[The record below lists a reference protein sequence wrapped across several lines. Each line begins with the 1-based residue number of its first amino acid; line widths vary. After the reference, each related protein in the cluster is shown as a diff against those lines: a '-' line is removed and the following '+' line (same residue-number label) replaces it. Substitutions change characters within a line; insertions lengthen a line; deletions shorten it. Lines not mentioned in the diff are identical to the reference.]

1 MTSPR
6 WDRAI
11 FHCGGDAVAFI
22 REYFAD
28 TGRKVLFI
36 GGAGFDPRSAVVLR
50 HLAATGLK
58 ARGLLI
64 REERPGATADLEER
78 GDTHAAS
85 MGTLLDPCDVLPI
98 EIFDRQ
104 DGAVVG
110 AKKMLRDLSLRIG
123 QDCSDIVVDLSALSI
138 GMSFPLVRYLHDR
151 TEQRALTANVHVFVT
166 PDAELDTRI
175 KADHADLTMY
185 VPGFDGGASL
195 DSNASAA
202 RLWVPQ
208 LVTGKREALR
218 RIHNFLE
225 PPETCPI
232 LPFPAQNLRRSDEL
246 IEHYMTE
253 LEDAW
258 DVDPRNLIYAAE
270 EEPLDLYRTLL
281 RLAAA
286 RDRVFQ
292 EHGGSLLILSP
303 IGSKCLALGALLA
316 ALERNFPVA
325 YLEALSYSVGASM
338 ASTFSTPPEPVHL
351 WLSGEVY
358 A

>member
-1 MTSPR
+1 MTPR

-11 FHCGGDAVAFI
+11 FHCNGDSVEFI
-22 REYFAD
+22 KEYFAD
-28 TGRKVLFI
+28 VGRKVLFI

-50 HLAATGLK
+50 HIAATGLK
-58 ARGLLI
+58 AKGLLI
-64 REERPGATADLEER
+64 REERPGATHALKER
-78 GDTHAAS
+78 GNAHASAMS
-85 MGTLLDPCDVLPI
+85 ALLEPCETLSI
-98 EIFDRQ
+98 EIFDKQ

-110 AKKMLRDLSLRIG
+110 AKKMLRELASRIDG
-123 QDCSDIVVDLSALSI
+123 DRSDIVVDLSALSI

-151 TEQRALTANVHVFVT
+151 TEQGTITANVHIFVT

-175 KADHADLTMY
+175 KADHADTTMY

-195 DSNASAA
+195 DSNARAA

-208 LVTGKREALR
+208 LVDGKRETLR

-281 RLAAA
+281 RVAAA

-292 EHGGSLLILSP
+292 DHGGSLLILSP

-325 YLEALSYSVGASM
+325 YLEALSYSVGASLP
-338 ASTFSTPPEPVHL
+338 TTLPTLPEPVHL
-351 WLSGEVY
+351 WLSGDAY